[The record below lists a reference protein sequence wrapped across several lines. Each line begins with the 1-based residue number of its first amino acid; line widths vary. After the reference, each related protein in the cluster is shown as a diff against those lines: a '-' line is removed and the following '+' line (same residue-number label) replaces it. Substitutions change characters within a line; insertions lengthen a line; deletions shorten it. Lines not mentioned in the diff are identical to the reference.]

1 MLELEDEKCYNSD
14 DTLYVKG
21 GFGMKQQLT
30 KNAIRES
37 FLKLLALK
45 TFDKI
50 TVKSIVEDCGLT
62 RNTFYYYYEDTYD
75 ILDDIL
81 TQEIIKYSKLTQDG
95 FSGRDVIAKFCSFAE
110 SNQNLVGHV
119 LKSAKWDEI
128 KVYVLKAVDKGVDIM
143 IDKYADGREIHP
155 EKRMVIKSVY
165 RASVGGLI
173 EIWFQRG
180 NVKGISEKVEIIDEL
195 FGESIKQAV
204 EKSIVK

>member
-14 DTLYVKG
+14 DALCVKG

-30 KNAIRES
+30 KNVIRES

-95 FSGRDVIAKFCSFAE
+95 FSSRDVIAKFCDFAE

-128 KVYVLKAVDKGVDIM
+128 KVYVLKAVDKGRPPRPCGRSGAG
-143 IDKYADGREIHP
+143 ADACLGN
-155 EKRMVIKSVY
+155 EKLQKVRRFLCTAVIS
-165 RASVGGLI
+165 A
-173 EIWFQRG
+173 E
-180 NVKGISEKVEIIDEL
+180 
-195 FGESIKQAV
+195 
-204 EKSIVK
+204 

>member
-1 MLELEDEKCYNSD
+1 
-14 DTLYVKG
+14 
-21 GFGMKQQLT
+21 MKQQLT

-37 FLKLLALK
+37 FLKLLAQK

-81 TQEIIKYSKLTQDG
+81 TQEIVKYSKISQDG
-95 FSGRDVIAKFCSFAE
+95 VYAKDIIAEFCVFAE
-110 SNQNLVGHV
+110 NNQNLVGHV
-119 LKSAKWDEI
+119 LKSAKWEEI
-128 KVYVLKAVDKGVDIM
+128 KLYVLKAVDKGVDIM

-155 EKRMVIKSVY
+155 EKRLVIKSVY
-165 RASVGGLI
+165 RATVGGLI

-180 NVKGISEKVEIIDEL
+180 NVKGISEKVGIFDEL
-195 FGESIKQAV
+195 FGECIEQAV
-204 EKSIVK
+204 EKSIIK